1 MRIVFVRHGAP
12 DSEHDCLT
20 GTGRQQAAAAAER
33 LLRENISKIYVS
45 SNGRARETASYT
57 ARALDLPLHQLDYM
71 HEISW
76 GGEGIPV
83 DGHPWTLGDWMIERE
98 DFDFFRRD
106 WRSHPYFAKNLAAEY
121 YDRITR
127 EFDALLLSHGYRHE
141 RVRFLCEAEKDETV
155 AVFSH
160 GGSGACV
167 LAHLLALPFPYVC
180 SVLPYD
186 FTSIIILE
194 LPFRP
199 GEYVKPRLELFN
211 DCAHIRTQ
219 PRAPRLQQHSET

>member
-1 MRIVFVRHGAP
+1 MRIVFVRHGEP
-12 DSEHDCLT
+12 DYEHDCLT
-20 GTGRQQAAAAAER
+20 ETGRQQAAAAAER

-57 ARALDLPLHQLDYM
+57 ARTLGLPLHQLDYM

-76 GGEGIPV
+76 GGEDIPV
-83 DGHPWTLGDWMIERE
+83 GGHPWTLGDWMIERE
-98 DFDFFRRD
+98 DFDFFHQD
-106 WRSHPYFAKNLAAEY
+106 WKSHPYFAKNLAAEY
-121 YDRITR
+121 YDRIAR
-127 EFDALLLSHGYRHE
+127 EFDVLLFSHGYRHE

-155 AVFSH
+155 VVFSH

-167 LAHLLALPFPYVC
+167 MSHLLALPFPYVC